1 LGTAHSEA
9 SMSEIRIYHNPRCSK
24 SRETLALLQAQGH
37 QPQVVEYLK
46 DTPNT
51 AELRD
56 ILTRLG
62 IPARDLLRTKED
74 EYKTL
79 GLDNPALTEDD
90 IIAAMIA
97 HPKLIERPIVV
108 QGNQAR
114 IGLSPVQ
121 VLEILA

>member
-1 LGTAHSEA
+1 
-9 SMSEIRIYHNPRCSK
+9 MSEIRIYHNPRCSK

-56 ILTRLG
+56 ILASLG

-90 IIAAMIA
+90 IIAAMVA

-108 QGNQAR
+108 KGTQAR
-114 IGLSPVQ
+114 IGRPPEQ

>member
-1 LGTAHSEA
+1 
-9 SMSEIRIYHNPRCSK
+9 MSEIRIYHNPRCSK
-24 SRETLALLQAQGH
+24 SRETLALLQTQGH

-46 DTPNT
+46 DTPSA

-56 ILTRLG
+56 ILTWLG

-79 GLDNPALTEDD
+79 ALDNPALTEAD
-90 IIAAMIA
+90 IIAAMVA

-108 QGNQAR
+108 SGKQAR
-114 IGLSPVQ
+114 IGRPPEQ

>member
-1 LGTAHSEA
+1 
-9 SMSEIRIYHNPRCSK
+9 MSEIRIYHNPRCSK
-24 SRETLALLQAQGH
+24 SRETLALLQAQGI
-37 QPQVVEYLK
+37 QPQIVEYLK
-46 DTPNT
+46 DTPSA

-79 GLDNPALTEDD
+79 GLDNPALTEAD
-90 IIAAMIA
+90 IIAAMVA

-108 QGNQAR
+108 KGTQAR
-114 IGLSPVQ
+114 IGRPPER

>member
-1 LGTAHSEA
+1 
-9 SMSEIRIYHNPRCSK
+9 MSEIRIYHNPRCSK
-24 SRETLALLQAQGH
+24 SRETLALLQAQGI
-37 QPQVVEYLK
+37 QPQIVEYLK
-46 DTPNT
+46 DTPSA

-56 ILTRLG
+56 ILVSLG

-79 GLDNPALTEDD
+79 GLDNPALTEAD
-90 IIAAMIA
+90 IIAAMVA

-108 QGNQAR
+108 KGTQAR
-114 IGLSPVQ
+114 IGRPPEQ

>member
-1 LGTAHSEA
+1 
-9 SMSEIRIYHNPRCSK
+9 MSEIRIYHNPRCSK

-74 EYKTL
+74 EYKIL
-79 GLDNPALTEDD
+79 GLDNPALTEAD
-90 IIAAMIA
+90 IIAAMVA

-108 QGNQAR
+108 KGTQAR
-114 IGLSPVQ
+114 IGRPPER

>member
-1 LGTAHSEA
+1 
-9 SMSEIRIYHNPRCSK
+9 MSEIRIYHNPRCSK

-108 QGNQAR
+108 KGTQAR
-114 IGLSPVQ
+114 IGRPPER